1 MRKIYLAPSIL
12 TCPKDLVAKKLE
24 EIGNNADFLH
34 FDVMD
39 GIFVP
44 KKSFDSE
51 FLACVSKHHNLVNDV
66 HLMVANPN
74 EMVESFAKN
83 GADFITVHVE
93 AFDNDEK
100 LIECVNNI
108 HSFGCKAG
116 ISIKP
121 KTPVWT
127 ILPLL
132 EKVDMILVMSVEPG
146 LGGQKFMDHSL
157 EKIKELRNYIDT
169 KHLNVLI
176 EVDGGINVE
185 TCKKVV
191 DAGIDVIVSGSFIF
205 DHDNVVDR
213 IKLLKVWE

>member
-12 TCPKDLVAKKLE
+12 TCPKELVAKKLE

-39 GIFVP
+39 GVFVP

-93 AFDNDEK
+93 AFDSDEK

-132 EKVDMILVMSVEPG
+132 DKVEMILVMSVEPG
-146 LGGQKFMDHSL
+146 LGGQKFIPNALD
-157 EKIKELRNYIDT
+157 KIKVLREYID
-169 KHLNVLI
+169 KHHLNCLI
-176 EVDGGINVE
+176 EVDGGVNGE
-185 TCKKVV
+185 TGKLCRE
-191 DAGIDVIVSGSFIF
+191 AGADILVAGSYLFG
-205 DHDNVVDR
+205 HDDISER
-213 IKLLKVWE
+213 IKTLR